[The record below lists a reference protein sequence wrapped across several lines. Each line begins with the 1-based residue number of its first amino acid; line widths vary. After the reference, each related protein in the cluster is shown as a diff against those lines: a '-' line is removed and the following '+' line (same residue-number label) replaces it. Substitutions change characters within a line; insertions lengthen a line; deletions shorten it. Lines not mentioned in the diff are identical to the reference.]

1 MKETLKIYVHI
12 QITESHNWMKL
23 TQNQSIHIKEVNPN
37 YKNSSVMMLVSS
49 SPLTS
54 RTGERNSEIMPYILL
69 ISKQNTK
76 REVIKLNHT
85 NCSSSDLD
93 TQISD

>member
-1 MKETLKIYVHI
+1 MKETLKINVHI

-23 TQNQSIHIKEVNPN
+23 TQNQSTHIKEVNPN
-37 YKNSSVMMLVSS
+37 YKNSSVTTLVSS

-69 ISKQNTK
+69 ISKQNAK
-76 REVIKLNHT
+76 RELNHT

-93 TQISD
+93 RIT